1 MFLIIVLAEAV
12 SGLSFCF
19 SAVADVVTTTAVATV
34 SLAET
39 MAVAT
44 IITAAVTG

>member
-1 MFLIIVLAEAV
+1 MFLIMVLAEAV

-19 SAVADVVTTTAVATV
+19 SAVADVVTTTAAATV

-44 IITAAVTG
+44 ATAAVTG

>member
-1 MFLIIVLAEAV
+1 MVLAEAV

-19 SAVADVVTTTAVATV
+19 SAVADAATTTAAATV

-39 MAVAT
+39 TVAVTA
-44 IITAAVTG
+44 TAAVTG